1 VPGIVGFGK
10 SCEICKNEMAT
21 DSTKLFA
28 LRNKLE
34 SELLQLQGVKVNGN
48 TQHRLSHVSNLRFA
62 NTNADELIT
71 KLNPDMAVATGS
83 ACTSATQEPSHVLK
97 AMGLSDEEARHS
109 IRFSLGRFTTENE
122 IDYVV
127 KKIKE
132 KI

>member
-1 VPGIVGFGK
+1 
-10 SCEICKNEMAT
+10 
-21 DSTKLFA
+21 
-28 LRNKLE
+28 
-34 SELLQLQGVKVNGN
+34 LQLQGVKVNGN